1 MIRSDVMGRRLWI
14 GGAGFVAVAT
24 ILLWLAGAP
33 LMAQAPTQAAQAG
46 QATQSAQG
54 IAGTWQGA
62 LEGSGARVMLK
73 VAKGDAGGWKG
84 VVYRLDQEGSG
95 RLASSLTAQ
104 NGTVAFAIA
113 SVEVSFEGKLSPDGA
128 SIDGKLQQGGK
139 VYGLKL
145 VRATSDTE
153 WAIEKAKGMAKDAD
167 PSFEVATVKPS
178 DPKNGSQGFH
188 SGDGRRID
196 CDNETVAEIVEFVYG
211 VHAKQIVGAPQ
222 WFFDE
227 RWDVDG
233 YPDVPGE
240 PDYKQMQGMYRKL
253 LEERFGLKMHRE
265 TRTMGAYVLTVAKGG
280 PKLSK
285 SVDQEAMS
293 DTTFTQWNSQRRV
306 LRVTSTTMAEFVM
319 TMDSQLEKPLVDQ
332 TGLTG
337 KWDFLLKWR
346 PETAPEPDDP
356 NALPGIFTAIQEQIG
371 LKLEG
376 AKAPVDVIVIDKVER
391 PSAN

>member
-1 MIRSDVMGRRLWI
+1 MICSAALGRRLWI
-14 GGAGFVAVAT
+14 GGAGWVVVA
-24 ILLWLAGAP
+24 
-33 LMAQAPTQAAQAG
+33 AAMMLG
-46 QATQSAQG
+46 LG
-54 IAGTWQGA
+54 
-62 LEGSGARVMLK
+62 GARLG
-73 VAKGDAGGWKG
+73 A
-84 VVYRLDQEGSG
+84 Q
-95 RLASSLTAQ
+95 TAQ
-104 NGTVAFAIA
+104 
-113 SVEVSFEGKLSPDGA
+113 
-128 SIDGKLQQGGK
+128 
-139 VYGLKL
+139 
-145 VRATSDTE
+145 DT
-153 WAIEKAKGMAKDAD
+153 AAGPVPSKMMAVNAH
-167 PSFEVATVKPS
+167 PEFEVATVKPS
-178 DPKNGSQGFH
+178 DPKNGSKGFR
-188 SGDGRRID
+188 SGDGRRIN
-196 CDNETVAEIVEFVYG
+196 CDNETVADIVEFVFG

-293 DTTFTQWNSQRRV
+293 DTTFTQWSSQRRV
-306 LRVTSTTMAEFVM
+306 LRVTSTTMAEFAT
-319 TMDSQLEKPLVDQ
+319 TMDSQLDKPLVDQ

-346 PETAPEPDDP
+346 SETAPEPDDP

-376 AKAPVDVIVIDKVER
+376 VKAPVDAIVIDHVER

>member
-1 MIRSDVMGRRLWI
+1 MKESGPDCMQFRRWMRLSAAGWI
-14 GGAGFVAVAT
+14 SIAT
-24 ILLWLAGAP
+24 AILIGMASLPVLA
-33 LMAQAPTQAAQAG
+33 QTETQTAQAG
-46 QATQSAQG
+46 QATQAAQG

-84 VVYRLDQEGSG
+84 VVYRLDQEDSG
-95 RLASSLTAQ
+95 RLASSLTVQ
-104 NGTVAFAIA
+104 NGTVTFAIT

-153 WAIEKAKGMAKDAD
+153 WAIETTKHMAKDAD
-167 PSFEVATVKPS
+167 PSFDVATVKPS

-188 SGDGRRID
+188 SGNGRRIN
-196 CDNETVAEIVEFVYG
+196 CDNETVADIVEFVFG

-306 LRVTSTTMAEFVM
+306 LRVTSTTMAEFAM

-346 PETAPEPDDP
+346 PDTAPDTDDP
-356 NALPGIFTAIQEQIG
+356 NALPGIFTAIQEQAG
-371 LKLEG
+371 LRLECTS
-376 AKAPVDVIVIDKVER
+376 R
-391 PSAN
+391 

>member
-1 MIRSDVMGRRLWI
+1 MIRRVELGRKLR
-14 GGAGFVAVAT
+14 AGWASGLVAVAAM
-24 ILLWLAGAP
+24 LLGLGGAR
-33 LMAQAPTQAAQAG
+33 LGAQTG
-46 QATQSAQG
+46 QD

-84 VVYRLDQEGSG
+84 VVYGLDQEDRG
-95 RLASSLTAQ
+95 RTASSLTAQ
-104 NGTVAFAIA
+104 NGTVTFAIA
-113 SVEVSFEGKLSPDGA
+113 SVEVSFEGKLSLDGA

-153 WAIEKAKGMAKDAD
+153 WAIEKAKVMAKDAD

-178 DPKNGSQGFH
+178 DPKNGSKGFH
-188 SGDGRRID
+188 SGNGRRIN
-196 CDNETVAEIVEFVYG
+196 CDNETAADIVEFVYG
-211 VHAKQIVGAPQ
+211 MHAKQIVGAPQ

-233 YPDVPGE
+233 YPDVPGG
-240 PDYKQMQGMYRKL
+240 PYYKQMQGMYRKL

-265 TRTMGAYVLTVAKGG
+265 TRTMGAYVLTVAKGV

-319 TMDSQLEKPLVDQ
+319 TMDSQLDKPLVDQ
-332 TGLTG
+332 TGLMG

-346 PETAPEPDDP
+346 PDTAPDTDDP
-356 NALPGIFTAIQEQIG
+356 NALPGLFTAIQEQIG
-371 LKLEG
+371 LKLE
-376 AKAPVDVIVIDKVER
+376 AVKAPVDVIVIDHVER